1 MHASSSPPQPS
12 ADGPDAPAT
21 TSLPPAAEILARL
34 RRIGRARPAA
44 APVLTPFGRYCASVL
59 AATAIEAAVL
69 AEHAAL
75 KAS

>member
-1 MHASSSPPQPS
+1 MHASSSPLQPS
-12 ADGPDAPAT
+12 ADGPDAAAAT
-21 TSLPPAAEILARL
+21 SSPPAPAILARF
-34 RRIGRARPAA
+34 RKIGRGRPAA